1 MPKHRGQKKKAK
13 MREEGGEEDVEKA
26 NHQGAD
32 ISEIRSFVTIEPET
46 IGSVIREGEYE
57 EIELAVDSGA
67 TETVVSE
74 DMLQSIRTQEGVA
87 SRRGVKY
94 EVANGVRIDNEGEK
108 KMVVTTEKGVM
119 RNITAQVCDV
129 SKPLRGVAK
138 MMRAGHR
145 VVFDEEGSY
154 IEDKTTKET
163 MWLESKN
170 GMFMLKVWAKQAS
183 GF

>member
-1 MPKHRGQKKKAK
+1 MPKHHGRKKKAK
-13 MREEGGEEDVEKA
+13 VREEGGAEDVEDESHR
-26 NHQGAD
+26 NVGV
-32 ISEIRSFVTIEPET
+32 SEIRSFVTIEPET

-94 EVANGVRIDNEGEK
+94 EEANGVRIDNEGEK
-108 KMVVTTEKGVM
+108 KMVVTTEEGVM
-119 RNITAQVCDV
+119 RNISAQVCDV
-129 SKPLRGVAK
+129 SKPLLSVAK

-145 VVFDEEGSY
+145 VAFDEEGSY
-154 IEDKTTKET
+154 IEDMTTKET